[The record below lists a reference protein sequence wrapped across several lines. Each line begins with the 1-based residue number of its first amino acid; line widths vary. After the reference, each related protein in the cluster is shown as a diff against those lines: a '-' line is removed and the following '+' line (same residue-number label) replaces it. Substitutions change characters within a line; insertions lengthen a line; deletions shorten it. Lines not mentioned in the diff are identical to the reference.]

1 MIDHCVQVHTIVG
14 VGHSG
19 GFPVRSSYDRSSLR
33 DSPNFTLLLAVSLS
47 SDLSLF
53 PGHLTYLHLVLRKT
67 VTSDLCLSKLF
78 VAAGAFQALGKFKA
92 VKMDCCSCFPTLLNL
107 CHLGG
112 QLVLWIELFF
122 Y

>member
-1 MIDHCVQVHTIVG
+1 MIDHCIQDHRIAD

-19 GFPVRSSYDRSSLR
+19 GFPARFSYDRSSLR
-33 DSPNFTLLLAVSLS
+33 ESSNVSLS

-53 PGHLTYLHLVLRKT
+53 PGYLTYLRLFLWKT
-67 VTSDLCLSKLF
+67 VTSDLCLSMLF
-78 VAAGAFQALGKFKA
+78 VAAGAMQALGKLKA
-92 VKMDCCSCFPTLLNL
+92 VKMDCSCFPTLLNL

-112 QLVLWIELFF
+112 QLALWIELSF